1 MLRGETIH
9 NKMGKAT
16 TPRLPATQGWSES
29 LDTYIDTSLQAKRQS
44 THVQNRSRMPSIEDW
59 ELIDPQGHIYTYIT
73 NMGEPEMSHNEGH
86 VEVAKEK
93 TINISIHNLY
103 STVI

>member
-1 MLRGETIH
+1 
-9 NKMGKAT
+9 
-16 TPRLPATQGWSES
+16 
-29 LDTYIDTSLQAKRQS
+29 
-44 THVQNRSRMPSIEDW
+44 MPSIEDW

-86 VEVAKEK
+86 VEVAKERS
-93 TINISIHNLY
+93 INVSIHNLY